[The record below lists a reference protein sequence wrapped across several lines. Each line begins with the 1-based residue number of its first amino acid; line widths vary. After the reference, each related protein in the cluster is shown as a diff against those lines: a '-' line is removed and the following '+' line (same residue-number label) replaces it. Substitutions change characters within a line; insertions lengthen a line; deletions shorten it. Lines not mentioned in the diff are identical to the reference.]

1 MQKNSLGKQNWL
13 LAGAVVALA
22 VIPLIFVRGE
32 YAGADAQAEG
42 AIKDL
47 NASYE
52 PWFHPFFEPPS
63 KEVESLLFA
72 SQAALGAGVIGFVV
86 GLYRGRSERR
96 EKNDSTDRYTGIH
109 K

>member
-47 NASYE
+47 NANYE
-52 PWFHPFFEPPS
+52 PWFNPFFEPPS
-63 KEVESLLFA
+63 GEVESLLFA
-72 SQAALGAGVIGFVV
+72 SQAALGAGVIGFVI
-86 GLYRGRSERR
+86 GSYRGRKERR
-96 EKNDSTDRYTGIH
+96 EKNDPTDRYPGIH

>member
-13 LAGAVVALA
+13 LASAVVALA
-22 VIPLIFVRGE
+22 VIPLVFVRGE

-47 NASYE
+47 NANYE
-52 PWFHPFFEPPS
+52 PWFNPFFEPPG
-63 KEVESLLFA
+63 EVESLLFA
-72 SQAALGAGVIGFVV
+72 SQAALGSGVIGFVI

-96 EKNDSTDRYTGIH
+96 EKNDPTDR
-109 K
+109 